1 VTTTVRAA
9 CSVVSPRG
17 RPYRENP
24 AITAFYEDLLTP
36 FGVGFDEESLRTGRN
51 VFHKDL
57 VDNLIDADDDV
68 GSRKPDL
75 IIVTHALPDVH
86 PFTTVA
92 SHLNMVVGGG
102 TAKSFS
108 ISEQGLAAPFTA
120 LRVAASFQRS
130 GRCEEALVVVLEQAT
145 LPESFPFVDSLVDS
159 GVMLVLGSSAGLR
172 VARVESTTDPRET
185 TRRLAELAGEDPA
198 GTLLVLGP
206 WVEAS
211 GLDPAVAC
219 QRVDPGSYCTS
230 VWLALADGWRG
241 WHRDY
246 DTVVLCDT
254 EPRTGE
260 GHFAVLRTDRS
271 VG

>member
-36 FGVGFDEESLRTGRN
+36 FGVGFDEESLRSGRN
-51 VFHKDL
+51 VFHQDL
-57 VDNLIDADDDV
+57 VDNLIDADDD
-68 GSRKPDL
+68 SRSCKPDL

-145 LPESFPFVDSLVDS
+145 LPESVPFADSLVDS
-159 GVMLVLGSSAGLR
+159 GVMLVLGSSEGPR
-172 VARVESTTDPRET
+172 VADVESTTDARET
-185 TRRLAELAGEDPA
+185 TRRLAELAGGDPA

-206 WVEAS
+206 WVNAS

-219 QRVDPGSYCTS
+219 QRVGPGSYCT
-230 VWLALADGWRG
+230 
-241 WHRDY
+241 
-246 DTVVLCDT
+246 
-254 EPRTGE
+254 
-260 GHFAVLRTDRS
+260 
-271 VG
+271 